1 MNKQIK
7 VALFTAIMMVF
18 CTGSAIAQSKV
29 EPKQEV
35 KKQHLKQIKETKAQR
50 DAQLKKRKKYAV
62 KNSRKNKLRAKK

>member
-50 DAQLKKRKKYAV
+50 DAQLKKRKKT
-62 KNSRKNKLRAKK
+62 